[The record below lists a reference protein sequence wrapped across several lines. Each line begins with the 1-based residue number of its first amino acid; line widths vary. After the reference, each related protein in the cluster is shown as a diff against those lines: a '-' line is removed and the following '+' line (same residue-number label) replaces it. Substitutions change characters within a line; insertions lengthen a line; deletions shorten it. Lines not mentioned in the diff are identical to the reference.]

1 VSGADTPP
9 TLPARRRVGRAVQG
23 HWRRVAGAVIIA
35 VGTPIGIIAG
45 WASPDDRG
53 WWLLAA
59 GGCAGLGTLL
69 GLSSRG
75 QPTGAAEAA
84 TAPDRASTEGAQP
97 GRVWNVPAPV
107 RSFTGRGTQLAS
119 LREQLEAGQ
128 RAALV
133 PAAALYGMG
142 GIGKTQ
148 LARAYAHRYRDDYRL
163 GWWTPAE
170 TPLTITT
177 ALAELAVRLGAAV
190 ELSQSQQLTYARE
203 ALAERDRWL
212 LVFDNATDPAVLEPF
227 LPAFGNGHVLITSR
241 SSAWHGL
248 AEPTPVD
255 LLPLD
260 AAAELLRDRS
270 GDPDQQAAE
279 TLAEELGRL
288 PLALEQAAA
297 YASRQQLSL
306 TGYLQVFR
314 ARRAELLARGQ
325 PLAYQGTVDAAYNL
339 ALDQLRQTEPA
350 AVQLL
355 QLCALLAPD
364 EIPVGWLLDKPDLLP
379 GPLADAAGDPLRRR
393 EVLGTLYQAALL
405 TPDVDDTARLHRLV
419 QTVALHQLPDQDRNE
434 LVAHAV
440 ELLAALF
447 PDQAWEPVTWPVCGR
462 LLLHAYGLVDHA
474 HQQQLATPAL
484 AELLHRMGVYV
495 WTRGLGLTRAQE
507 LHEQAL
513 AMRQRLYEGDHPDV
527 ARSLN
532 NVGVIL
538 TDLGDFAGARALFE
552 QTLAMRQRLH
562 EGDHWEIGLSLHNL
576 AESLRELG
584 ENARARVLYEQA
596 LAMFQRMHEG
606 DHSDIANTLTN
617 LADDLRALGEHER
630 ARELH
635 ERALAMYR
643 RLYGGDHP
651 ETAMTLGSL
660 AEDLRELGD
669 YAGARELDE
678 QALAMHRRLN
688 TTDHPNLARS
698 LNNLAD
704 DLRAVGEY
712 VRARELHEQALA
724 MYQRV
729 YERDHPRVATILNS
743 LAEDLRGLGDYVGA
757 RELDQ
762 QALAMRQQLADRD
775 VSTA

>member
-1 VSGADTPP
+1 M
-9 TLPARRRVGRAVQG
+9 
-23 HWRRVAGAVIIA
+23 IA
-35 VGTPIGIIAG
+35 VGTPSGIIAG
-45 WASPDDRG
+45 WASPRDRG

-69 GLSSRG
+69 GLSWRG
-75 QPTGAAEAA
+75 QPTGAAAA
-84 TAPDRASTEGAQP
+84 TTAPDRPSPEGAQP

-107 RSFTGRGTQLAS
+107 RSFTGRGTQLAA
-119 LREQLEAGQ
+119 LRAQLEAGQ

-148 LARAYAHRYRDDYRL
+148 LARAYAHRYRDEYRL
-163 GWWTPAE
+163 GWWIPAE
-170 TPLTITT
+170 TPLTTTT
-177 ALAELAVRLGAAV
+177 ALAELAVRLGAAAG
-190 ELSQSQQLTYARE
+190 LSQSQQLTYARE
-203 ALAERDRWL
+203 ALAERYRWL
-212 LVFDNATDPAVLEPF
+212 LVFDNATDPAALEPF
-227 LPAFGNGHVLITSR
+227 LPAVGNGHVLITSR
-241 SSAWHGL
+241 TSAWHGL
-248 AEPTPVD
+248 AQPTAVD

-260 AAAELLRDRS
+260 AAAELLRERS

-325 PLAYQGTVDAAYNL
+325 PLAYQGTVDAAYTL

-364 EIPVGWLLDKPDLLP
+364 GIPVGRLLDKPDLLP
-379 GPLADAAGDPLRRR
+379 GPLADAASDPMRRR

-419 QTVALHQLPDQDRNE
+419 QTVALHRLPDQGRNE
-434 LVAHAV
+434 LVAQAV
-440 ELLAALF
+440 ELLAACF
-447 PDQAWEPVTWPVCGR
+447 PGQAWEPATWPLCGR
-462 LLLHAYGLVDHA
+462 LLPHAYGLVDHA
-474 HQQQLATPAL
+474 HQQRLATPAL

-495 WTRGLGLTRAQE
+495 WTRGLGPTRARE
-507 LHEQAL
+507 LDEQAL

-532 NVGVIL
+532 NVGVVL
-538 TDLGDFAGARALFE
+538 TDLGDFAGARELFE
-552 QTLAMRQRLH
+552 QTLAMRKRLH

-584 ENARARVLYEQA
+584 EHARARELYEQA

-606 DHSDIANTLTN
+606 DHPDIANTLTN
-617 LADDLRALGEHER
+617 LADDLRALGEHAR

-635 ERALAMYR
+635 EQALAMYR
-643 RLYGGDHP
+643 RLYRSDHP

-660 AEDLRELGD
+660 AEDLRAVGEYLRARELHEQALAMFQRVYERDHPRIAATLNNLAEDLRGLGD
-669 YAGARELDE
+669 YAGARKLDE

-688 TTDHPNLARS
+688 SSDHPDIARS
-698 LNNLAD
+698 
-704 DLRAVGEY
+704 
-712 VRARELHEQALA
+712 H
-724 MYQRV
+724 
-729 YERDHPRVATILNS
+729 
-743 LAEDLRGLGDYVGA
+743 RG
-757 RELDQ
+757 
-762 QALAMRQQLADRD
+762 
-775 VSTA
+775 